1 MKKRYLLLI
10 ILLVISLSLFGCK
23 KNKEVEESAVIQDNI
38 TEDNTIK
45 QEEAVKEAAAIKY
58 HLATLDELK
67 N

>member
-1 MKKRYLLLI
+1 M
-10 ILLVISLSLFGCK
+10 
-23 KNKEVEESAVIQDNI
+23 EESAVIQDNI

-58 HLATLDELK
+58 HPATLDELK